1 MSPPDPNSVTRL
13 LLDWRAGDEQALED
27 LMPLVYEEL
36 RRLAARHMRAERQG
50 HTLQTTALVHEA
62 YLRLAGMEVEWEGR
76 VHFMALAA
84 TMMRRILVDHA
95 RSRRREK
102 RGGGVAP
109 VPLEEA
115 LHVSASE
122 PLGDVVEL
130 DAALERLAAIDPRKA
145 RVIELHYF
153 GGLTYDETA
162 RALEIS
168 PATVDRDLR
177 MGRAWLF
184 RELNPEDPTSSV

>member
-1 MSPPDPNSVTRL
+1 MAPSHPPPVTQL
-13 LLDWRAGDEQALED
+13 LLAWRGGDAQALEE

-36 RRLAARHMRAERQG
+36 RRLAARHMRAERHG
-50 HTLQTTALVHEA
+50 HTLQTTGLVHEA
-62 YLRLAGMEVEWEGR
+62 YLRLANMDVDWEGR

-95 RSRRREK
+95 RGRGREK
-102 RGGGVAP
+102 RGGGVVP
-109 VPLEEA
+109 VPLDEA
-115 LHVSASE
+115 LHVSNE

-130 DAALERLAAIDPRKA
+130 DAALERLAAFDPRKA

-162 RALEIS
+162 KALGIS

-177 MGRAWLF
+177 MGRAWLY
-184 RELNPEDPTSSV
+184 RELNPE